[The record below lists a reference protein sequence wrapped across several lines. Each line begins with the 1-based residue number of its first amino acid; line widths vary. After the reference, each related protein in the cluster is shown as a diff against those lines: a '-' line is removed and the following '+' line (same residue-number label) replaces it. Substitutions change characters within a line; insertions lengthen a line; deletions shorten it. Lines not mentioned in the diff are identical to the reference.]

1 MKDLQST
8 AIRILREFSVHVCGI
23 SSQCLF
29 ISCLEKSMK
38 TPNPRATSSETSW
51 SNHPGGGLGLSE
63 ATRRR
68 AALALN
74 ATGFV
79 VLRGASIFSDEEL
92 AMAQAVAEAE
102 LLKVKQATEKV
113 GQTLLERAPWIQG
126 RGWEVMLFFSNFS
139 TEIWVQIILGQGG

>member
-1 MKDLQST
+1 MKDLQSI
-8 AIRILREFSVHVCGI
+8 AIRIVREFSVHVCGI

-29 ISCLEKSMK
+29 ISCLEKKHGK

-51 SNHPGGGLGLSE
+51 SNDAGGLGLSE

-74 ATGFV
+74 AMGFV
-79 VLRGASIFSDEEL
+79 VLRGAPIFSDEEL

-102 LLKVKQATEKV
+102 LLKVKEATEKV
-113 GQTLLERAPWIQG
+113 GQTLLGRAPWIQG
-126 RGWEVMLFFSNFS
+126 RGWMSGGFGSHAFLLKLFN
-139 TEIWVQIILGQGG
+139 

>member
-1 MKDLQST
+1 MVCNALVSKDAPKFGL
-8 AIRILREFSVHVCGI
+8 VHPC
-23 SSQCLF
+23 SQEHCIPWKACPWSGAQLH
-29 ISCLEKSMK
+29 
-38 TPNPRATSSETSW
+38 TSSETSCT
-51 SNHPGGGLGLSE
+51 NHPGGGLGLSE
-63 ATRRR
+63 ATCRR

-102 LLKVKQATEKV
+102 LLKVKQATEKI

-126 RGWEVMLFFSNFS
+126 RGWMKSCFSSQTFQLRFGFRCS
-139 TEIWVQIILGQGG
+139 

>member
-1 MKDLQST
+1 MEY
-8 AIRILREFSVHVCGI
+8 LRSAC
-23 SSQCLF
+23 SCLF
-29 ISCLEKSMK
+29 YQTL
-38 TPNPRATSSETSW
+38 NPRATSSETSCT
-51 SNHPGGGLGLSE
+51 NHPGGGLGLSE
-63 ATRRR
+63 ATCRR

-126 RGWEVMLFFSNFS
+126 RGLDEVMLFFSNFS
-139 TEIWVQIILGQGG
+139 TTGSDVLRRLTEVSAI